1 MVAPTD
7 PLSEPRSTRAM
18 VRPAGSGLGSATNA
32 SPLAVFHVPA
42 VGLRHSCPV
51 SVVPSPWA
59 VRWNESLMSDFGV
72 TAMMGSSREHT
83 AAVSPRTTTTTTA
96 TRRPRSDGSS
106 LTTTG
111 ATGRARDGPVRS
123 LTVGGDPGR
132 GPSTAGARSTATSR
146 ASATGYRS
154 PPNPPGGNRTSP
166 DRSNR
171 SGPTGGT
178 GRAGGYP
185 SPPNPPGGNRTSPDR
200 SNRSGRTGGTGR
212 AGGFRSRSNNPS
224 GGYQISAGRSA
235 GGGAGPGRP
244 FRPRAGA
251 GGRGRGGGGPGAD
264 DRGRGGGGGG
274 GAGGG
279 AGGAPAPPVADRVGR
294 SGRAGWDRRWGRARA
309 RDAPAEVRGRR
320 AGAAPDRSGGHRA
333 RGAPD

>member
-32 SPLAVFHVPA
+32 SPLAVFQAPG
-42 VGLRHSCPV
+42 VGFSHACPV

-59 VRWNESLMSDFGV
+59 VRSNESLISDFGV

-83 AAVSPRTTTTTTA
+83 AAVSPRTTTTTTT

-106 LTTTG
+106 APTTG

-123 LTVGGDPGR
+123 RTVGGAPRR

-171 SGPTGGT
+171 SGGPGGT
-178 GRAGGYP
+178 ARARGYP
-185 SPPNPPGGNRTSPDR
+185 SPSNPPGGNRTSPDR
-200 SNRSGRTGGTGR
+200 SNRSGGPGGTAR
-212 AGGFRSRSNNPS
+212 AGGF
-224 GGYQISAGRSA
+224 
-235 GGGAGPGRP
+235 
-244 FRPRAGA
+244 
-251 GGRGRGGGGPGAD
+251 
-264 DRGRGGGGGG
+264 
-274 GAGGG
+274 
-279 AGGAPAPPVADRVGR
+279 
-294 SGRAGWDRRWGRARA
+294 
-309 RDAPAEVRGRR
+309 
-320 AGAAPDRSGGHRA
+320 
-333 RGAPD
+333 